1 MAFTKINAAGIGST
15 ETVTLDGLTVIND
28 GSFGGNVSVG
38 GTLTYED
45 VTNIDSVG
53 LITARAG
60 VVVGSGI
67 TLSKDGDGFFTGV
80 VTATSYAGDGSA
92 LTGIDAT
99 QIVTGNTSVQT
110 VDTGSDGHVKVN
122 TEGSERVRV
131 TSDGDVGIGVNDPD
145 AKLEVLEDVYVKGS
159 SGDGSVGIQI
169 RSGSSALSNQ
179 HQIRTGGGSGDQLF
193 IEALGGSSAIVTKVA
208 GSERLR
214 ITSAGKV
221 NIGDTQ
227 TSQNILNIEDGTA
240 ASMEFASHGSG
251 GDTAYIGVKK
261 STGGGLTFGISNR
274 DIIFKTGASYSS
286 GTTFDSG
293 NERLRISAEGY
304 VTKPAHPAFR
314 AGREAPNLA
323 VNGADAIV
331 FNTTSG
337 TYGHFNDGG
346 HYSTSTGKFTAPV
359 AGVYSFFTHIIYEGV
374 SDNTQCADIFHMY
387 INNSSY
393 AYSHKRGYYVANT
406 TGSGGYYTDTGS
418 LFAIKLAANDEV
430 WVRQQLNSFT
440 VHPNPRYTT
449 FSGFLIG

>member
-1 MAFTKINAAGIGST
+1 
-15 ETVTLDGLTVIND
+15 
-28 GSFGGNVSVG
+28 
-38 GTLTYED
+38 
-45 VTNIDSVG
+45 VG

-274 DIIFKTGASYSS
+274 D
-286 GTTFDSG
+286 
-293 NERLRISAEGY
+293 
-304 VTKPAHPAFR
+304 
-314 AGREAPNLA
+314 
-323 VNGADAIV
+323 
-331 FNTTSG
+331 
-337 TYGHFNDGG
+337 
-346 HYSTSTGKFTAPV
+346 
-359 AGVYSFFTHIIYEGV
+359 
-374 SDNTQCADIFHMY
+374 
-387 INNSSY
+387 
-393 AYSHKRGYYVANT
+393 
-406 TGSGGYYTDTGS
+406 
-418 LFAIKLAANDEV
+418 
-430 WVRQQLNSFT
+430 
-440 VHPNPRYTT
+440 
-449 FSGFLIG
+449 